1 MRAVF
6 NLEDKAGF
14 KELENL
20 IKQMP
25 KVAEKTINEY
35 LHSKGKDH
43 AIKYIKNEMPK
54 GVKNRKTAKGQP
66 KTHAKQSDSL
76 KSKPFNLGFRVETTK
91 QFNYLVFPAL
101 GIGTS
106 YKNKPNDFMNRG
118 LDKSVNRIIPE
129 LQEELIKKMEEKL

>member
-1 MRAVF
+1 MRVTF
-6 NLEDKAGF
+6 DLKNIKGIEKLHETVKA
-14 KELENL
+14 LPN
-20 IKQMP
+20 I
-25 KVAEKTINEY
+25 AEETMNNY
-35 LHSKGKDH
+35 LHTKGIEV
-43 AIKYIKNEMPK
+43 AIENIKNEMPK
-54 GVKNRKTAKGQP
+54 GVKNRKTSKGQP

-101 GIGTS
+101 GVGTS